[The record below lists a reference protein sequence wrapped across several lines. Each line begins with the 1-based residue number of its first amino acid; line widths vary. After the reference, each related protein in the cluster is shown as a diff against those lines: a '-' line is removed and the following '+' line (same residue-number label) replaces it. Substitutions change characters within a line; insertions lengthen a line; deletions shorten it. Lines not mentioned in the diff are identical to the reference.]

1 MSDEDDSLL
10 SASLNAIHGGI
21 ATTFIYPAGDVCF
34 NTRECY
40 ICSLVLFQLRR
51 FISYE
56 YKLSSTLN
64 VSFFPETVKTFDVST
79 EFRVAGSVEH
89 RYGRSK

>member
-21 ATTFIYPAGDVCF
+21 PTTFIYPADDVCF
-34 NTRECY
+34 DTRECY

-51 FISYE
+51 F
-56 YKLSSTLN
+56 SSILN